1 MAATVWVEGGESHD
15 MSDHVRHPPFAYVR
29 YRTDAVKAHRVALRD
44 EVTMQS
50 DWGSKGVQWWHA
62 RSWARPKEGP
72 VAVNTAVSRSTRSTV
87 LEHLRVLRGSIS
99 RARDMLMHYR
109 DDRVDRDTLEPAARR
124 VDELMNMFATNA
136 NDPALITLWSS
147 EIQTAIGKVPNPK
160 SADALHE
167 ASTELAAILDVIEA
181 EEKRS
186 QLETD
191 YRTRF

>member
-1 MAATVWVEGGESHD
+1 
-15 MSDHVRHPPFAYVR
+15 
-29 YRTDAVKAHRVALRD
+29 
-44 EVTMQS
+44 
-50 DWGSKGVQWWHA
+50 
-62 RSWARPKEGP
+62 
-72 VAVNTAVSRSTRSTV
+72 
-87 LEHLRVLRGSIS
+87 
-99 RARDMLMHYR
+99 MHFR

-136 NDPALITLWSS
+136 NDPALIALWSS
-147 EIQTAIGKVPNPK
+147 EIRTAIGKVPNPK

-167 ASTELAAILDVIEA
+167 ASAELAAILDVIEA

>member
-1 MAATVWVEGGESHD
+1 
-15 MSDHVRHPPFAYVR
+15 
-29 YRTDAVKAHRVALRD
+29 
-44 EVTMQS
+44 
-50 DWGSKGVQWWHA
+50 
-62 RSWARPKEGP
+62 

-87 LEHLRVLRGSIS
+87 LEHLRVLRGSLA
-99 RARDMLMHYR
+99 RARDTLMHFR

-124 VDELMNMFATNA
+124 VDELMNMFATNS
-136 NDPALITLWSS
+136 NDPALIALWSS

-167 ASTELAAILDVIEA
+167 ASAELAAILDVIEA

>member
-1 MAATVWVEGGESHD
+1 
-15 MSDHVRHPPFAYVR
+15 
-29 YRTDAVKAHRVALRD
+29 
-44 EVTMQS
+44 
-50 DWGSKGVQWWHA
+50 
-62 RSWARPKEGP
+62 
-72 VAVNTAVSRSTRSTV
+72 
-87 LEHLRVLRGSIS
+87 
-99 RARDMLMHYR
+99 MHFR

-136 NDPALITLWSS
+136 NDPALIAIWSS

-167 ASTELAAILDVIEA
+167 ASAELAAILDVIEA

>member
-1 MAATVWVEGGESHD
+1 
-15 MSDHVRHPPFAYVR
+15 
-29 YRTDAVKAHRVALRD
+29 
-44 EVTMQS
+44 
-50 DWGSKGVQWWHA
+50 
-62 RSWARPKEGP
+62 
-72 VAVNTAVSRSTRSTV
+72 
-87 LEHLRVLRGSIS
+87 
-99 RARDMLMHYR
+99 MHYR

-136 NDPALITLWSS
+136 NDPALIALWSS
-147 EIQTAIGKVPNPK
+147 EIQAAISKVPNPK
-160 SADALHE
+160 SAEALHE

>member
-1 MAATVWVEGGESHD
+1 
-15 MSDHVRHPPFAYVR
+15 
-29 YRTDAVKAHRVALRD
+29 
-44 EVTMQS
+44 
-50 DWGSKGVQWWHA
+50 
-62 RSWARPKEGP
+62 
-72 VAVNTAVSRSTRSTV
+72 
-87 LEHLRVLRGSIS
+87 
-99 RARDMLMHYR
+99 MHFR

-124 VDELMNMFATNA
+124 VDEMMNMFATNA
-136 NDPALITLWSS
+136 NDPALIALWSS

-167 ASTELAAILDVIEA
+167 ASAELAAILDVIEA